1 MPGSERDRSGRSGST
16 AGINGKARGTPRRQ
30 EDSVEIKLEH
40 IEPKDIERH
49 SMALIQQELDRR
61 HIRLDA
67 VEAPIVKRCIHT
79 SADFDYA
86 ENLVF
91 SANAVDRMRTSLRAG
106 AIGSSSADASMGAQ
120 TLRKGAAGSSSEN
133 ASTETRA
140 HGAGV
145 TGASTEARSPR
156 AGAIVVTD
164 TEMARAGISKKA
176 LAALGAETRCFMSDP
191 DVAAEARARG
201 VTRAVVSMEYAA
213 RIKDRPL
220 IFAIGNA
227 PTALIELYRLI
238 HDRGLRPAGI
248 IGVPVGFVNVVEAK
262 ELILSLAE
270 ETAPIG
276 DIPWIVARG
285 RKGGSN
291 IAACIVNALL
301 YGIDDVKR

>member
-1 MPGSERDRSGRSGST
+1 M
-16 AGINGKARGTPRRQ
+16 
-30 EDSVEIKLEH
+30 EIKLEH

-106 AIGSSSADASMGAQ
+106 IAGSASADAS
-120 TLRKGAAGSSSEN
+120 AG
-133 ASTETRA
+133 
-140 HGAGV
+140 G
-145 TGASTEARSPR
+145 RSHD

-291 IAACIVNALL
+291 IAACIVNALM

>member
-1 MPGSERDRSGRSGST
+1 M
-16 AGINGKARGTPRRQ
+16 
-30 EDSVEIKLEH
+30 EIKLEH

-49 SMALIQQELDRR
+49 SMALIQKELDRR

-67 VEAPIVKRCIHT
+67 VEAPIIKRCIHT

-91 SANAVDRMRTSLRAG
+91 SAHAVDRMRTSLRAG
-106 AIGSSSADASMGAQ
+106 GAGASSTD
-120 TLRKGAAGSSSEN
+120 
-133 ASTETRA
+133 ASTETRSRGE
-140 HGAGV
+140 GASGSLHTDAS
-145 TGASTEARSPR
+145 TGAQTLR

-164 TEMARAGISKKA
+164 TEMARAGISKKV

-248 IGVPVGFVNVVEAK
+248 IAVPVGFVNVVEAK

-270 ETAPIG
+270 ETAPIS

>member
-1 MPGSERDRSGRSGST
+1 
-16 AGINGKARGTPRRQ
+16 
-30 EDSVEIKLEH
+30 
-40 IEPKDIERH
+40 
-49 SMALIQQELDRR
+49 MALIQQELDRR

-106 AIGSSSADASMGAQ
+106 AVDLASADASAEA
-120 TLRKGAAGSSSEN
+120 RSHDAG
-133 ASTETRA
+133 ASTETRVR
-140 HGAGV
+140 G
-145 TGASTEARSPR
+145 

>member
-1 MPGSERDRSGRSGST
+1 M
-16 AGINGKARGTPRRQ
+16 
-30 EDSVEIKLEH
+30 EIKLEH

-106 AIGSSSADASMGAQ
+106 IAGSASADAS
-120 TLRKGAAGSSSEN
+120 AG
-133 ASTETRA
+133 
-140 HGAGV
+140 G
-145 TGASTEARSPR
+145 RSHD

-176 LAALGAETRCFMSDP
+176 IAALGAETRCFMSDP

>member
-1 MPGSERDRSGRSGST
+1 M
-16 AGINGKARGTPRRQ
+16 
-30 EDSVEIKLEH
+30 EIKLEH

-86 ENLVF
+86 GNLVF
-91 SANAVDRMRTSLRAG
+91 SANAVDRMRTSL
-106 AIGSSSADASMGAQ
+106 
-120 TLRKGAAGSSSEN
+120 
-133 ASTETRA
+133 
-140 HGAGV
+140 
-145 TGASTEARSPR
+145 R

-176 LAALGAETRCFMSDP
+176 LAALGAETRCFMGDP

>member
-1 MPGSERDRSGRSGST
+1 M
-16 AGINGKARGTPRRQ
+16 
-30 EDSVEIKLEH
+30 EIKLEH

-91 SANAVDRMRTSLRAG
+91 SANAVDRMRTSLR
-106 AIGSSSADASMGAQ
+106 
-120 TLRKGAAGSSSEN
+120 T
-133 ASTETRA
+133 
-140 HGAGV
+140 
-145 TGASTEARSPR
+145 
-156 AGAIVVTD
+156 GAIVVTD

-176 LAALGAETRCFMSDP
+176 LAELGAETRCFMSDP

-270 ETAPIG
+270 ETTPIG

>member
-1 MPGSERDRSGRSGST
+1 MFSIT
-16 AGINGKARGTPRRQ
+16 ARISGKARGNARRQ
-30 EDSVEIKLEH
+30 EDIVEIKLEH

-106 AIGSSSADASMGAQ
+106 VSGSSSADASTGTQSSGAV
-120 TLRKGAAGSSSEN
+120 AVGSSGSD
-133 ASTETRA
+133 
-140 HGAGV
+140 
-145 TGASTEARSPR
+145 ASTEARAR
-156 AGAIVVTD
+156 GVGAIVVTD

-213 RIKDRPL
+213 RIKGRPL

>member
-1 MPGSERDRSGRSGST
+1 M
-16 AGINGKARGTPRRQ
+16 
-30 EDSVEIKLEH
+30 EIKLEH

-106 AIGSSSADASMGAQ
+106 IADSTSADASA
-120 TLRKGAAGSSSEN
+120 
-133 ASTETRA
+133 
-140 HGAGV
+140 
-145 TGASTEARSPR
+145 EARSHDAGPSGNAHAEASTGACAR
-156 AGAIVVTD
+156 GAGAIVVTD

-191 DVAAEARARG
+191 DVATEARARG

-291 IAACIVNALL
+291 IAACIVNALM

>member
-1 MPGSERDRSGRSGST
+1 M
-16 AGINGKARGTPRRQ
+16 
-30 EDSVEIKLEH
+30 EIKLEH

-67 VEAPIVKRCIHT
+67 VEASIVKRCIHT

-91 SANAVDRMRTSLRAG
+91 SVNAVDGMRTSL
-106 AIGSSSADASMGAQ
+106 
-120 TLRKGAAGSSSEN
+120 
-133 ASTETRA
+133 
-140 HGAGV
+140 
-145 TGASTEARSPR
+145 R

-176 LAALGAETRCFMSDP
+176 LVALGAETRCFMSDS

>member
-1 MPGSERDRSGRSGST
+1 M
-16 AGINGKARGTPRRQ
+16 
-30 EDSVEIKLEH
+30 EIKLEH

-106 AIGSSSADASMGAQ
+106 IAESSSADAS
-120 TLRKGAAGSSSEN
+120 
-133 ASTETRA
+133 
-140 HGAGV
+140 
-145 TGASTEARSPR
+145 TGARVCG

-238 HDRGLRPAGI
+238 HDRRLRPAGI

>member
-1 MPGSERDRSGRSGST
+1 M
-16 AGINGKARGTPRRQ
+16 
-30 EDSVEIKLEH
+30 EIKLEH

-61 HIRLDA
+61 HICLDA

-106 AIGSSSADASMGAQ
+106 IAEFSSADAS
-120 TLRKGAAGSSSEN
+120 
-133 ASTETRA
+133 
-140 HGAGV
+140 
-145 TGASTEARSPR
+145 TGARVR
-156 AGAIVVTD
+156 GAGAIVVTD

-291 IAACIVNALL
+291 IAACIVNALM

>member
-1 MPGSERDRSGRSGST
+1 M
-16 AGINGKARGTPRRQ
+16 
-30 EDSVEIKLEH
+30 EIKLEH

-91 SANAVDRMRTSLRAG
+91 SANAVDRMRTSLR
-106 AIGSSSADASMGAQ
+106 
-120 TLRKGAAGSSSEN
+120 
-133 ASTETRA
+133 
-140 HGAGV
+140 V
-145 TGASTEARSPR
+145 
-156 AGAIVVTD
+156 GAIVVTD

-176 LAALGAETRCFMSDP
+176 LAALGAETRCFMGDP

-220 IFAIGNA
+220 IFASGNA

>member
-1 MPGSERDRSGRSGST
+1 M
-16 AGINGKARGTPRRQ
+16 
-30 EDSVEIKLEH
+30 EIKLEH

-49 SMALIQQELDRR
+49 SMVLIQQELDRR

-106 AIGSSSADASMGAQ
+106 IAESSSADASTGA
-120 TLRKGAAGSSSEN
+120 RVCCSSLAD
-133 ASTETRA
+133 ASTGTW
-140 HGAGV
+140 
-145 TGASTEARSPR
+145 ARG